1 MDTVV
6 GPSTSMESSSQ
17 EQETVD
23 SSTPNGKAESPAE
36 MDESQGPGTNDEA
49 TSGRKAFK
57 FGRLKEEA
65 SLQSSAAELEDSS
78 VIIAN
83 PAYLEGSRKKQKR
96 AGGRKKEQVDKLS
109 LSSPDQKFSQGGG
122 IINRMYQEEDSP
134 QHKDEEEESN
144 QEVLDDKTT
153 ADDCNVENDER

>member
-6 GPSTSMESSSQ
+6 GPTTSRESSSP

-36 MDESQGPGTNDEA
+36 REESQGQGTSDEA
-49 TSGRKAFK
+49 TSGKKGFR

-65 SLQSSAAELEDSS
+65 SLQSSTTDLEDPS

-96 AGGRKKEQVDKLS
+96 AGGRKKEQVDDLS
-109 LSSPDQKFSQGGG
+109 LSSSDQKFSQGGG

-134 QHKDEEEESN
+134 QHRNEEEERN

-153 ADDCNVENDER
+153 ADDGNAENDER